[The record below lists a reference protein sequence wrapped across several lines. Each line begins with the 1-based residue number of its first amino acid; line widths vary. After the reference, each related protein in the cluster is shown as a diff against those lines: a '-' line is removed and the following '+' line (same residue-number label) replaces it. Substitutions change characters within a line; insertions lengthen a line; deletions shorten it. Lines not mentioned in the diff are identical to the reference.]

1 MSFFLLDS
9 QILKSYSENGSN
21 FFDNGSISLYNEGL
35 SEDSFEFNQN
45 INENFLGKKHQ
56 DPIIE
61 DENISKELF
70 NNKSNIYNNSNTL
83 VNIYNINNT
92 NNIFNNYKN
101 ENNDAG
107 TQKDKTYK
115 KEAIEYKRGEQKD
128 NFSIKLLKEINN
140 YIIEKINTK
149 IKSNSYNF
157 KLFRPNYNVFT
168 HNTNL
173 IDLYIFLDLK
183 FRNILT
189 LTPQIK
195 GALDK
200 LLIKLKIKK
209 QYKRKQVSLTKKN
222 KKKYKDAI
230 RFLEL
235 NDIDE
240 KMETSENEYSLIE
253 LLKNKG
259 IKGRNEEVLYKKD
272 LDIVSDL
279 LIKNNSKKSYLL
291 QEKNKNNIKKL
302 EEINKLDEI
311 NELNMTLKEIIIMF
325 YKTKQFEEFNKK
337 VEKIKKCFMSSKNYK
352 YSLLNNDGFI
362 KMIED
367 DCGLTFDKKEKI
379 KKLTEYFNDKDL
391 NEKELENYEKCNF
404 G

>member
-9 QILKSYSENGSN
+9 QILKSYSENGCN

-61 DENISKELF
+61 DENISNGLF

-92 NNIFNNYKN
+92 NSIFNNYKN

-115 KEAIEYKRGEQKD
+115 KETIEYKRGEQKD

-157 KLFRPNYNVFT
+157 KLFRPNYNIFT

-240 KMETSENEYSLIE
+240 KMETSQNEYSLIE

-337 VEKIKKCFMSSKNYK
+337 VEKINKCFMSSKNYK